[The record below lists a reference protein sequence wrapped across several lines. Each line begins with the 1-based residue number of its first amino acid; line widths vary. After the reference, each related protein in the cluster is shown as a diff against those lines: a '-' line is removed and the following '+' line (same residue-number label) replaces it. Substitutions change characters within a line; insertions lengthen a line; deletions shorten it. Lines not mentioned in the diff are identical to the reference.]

1 MCLKKEKKSC
11 IFSTWGDLM
20 NRIKELRLERGLS
33 QAELGR
39 VLGCISATV
48 SKWELEQRQLD
59 PATIGAL
66 CDYFKVTADYLLGR
80 SESAAPVISDADA
93 ALLRA
98 YHAASLRDRGLI
110 DQILQAY
117 MEADD
122 SGKSVG

>member
-1 MCLKKEKKSC
+1 
-11 IFSTWGDLM
+11 M
-20 NRIKELRLERGLS
+20 NRIRELRMQRGWRQEDLAERMHMKKNTIS
-33 QAELGR
+33 RYETEL
-39 VLGCISATV
+39 LGIDADTI
-48 SKWELEQRQLD
+48 RQL
-59 PATIGAL
+59 
-66 CDYFKVTADYLLGR
+66 CDIFGCTADYLLGR

-98 YHAASLRDRGLI
+98 YHAASLRDRGLV

>member
-1 MCLKKEKKSC
+1 
-11 IFSTWGDLM
+11 M
-20 NRIKELRLERGLS
+20 NRIRELRLLKGWRQEDLAERMHTKKNS
-33 QAELGR
+33 
-39 VLGCISATV
+39 ISRYE
-48 SKWELEQRQLD
+48 KEQRGID
-59 PATIGAL
+59 ADTICQL
-66 CDYFKVTADYLLGR
+66 CDIFGCTADYLLGR

-93 ALLRA
+93 ALLQA

>member
-1 MCLKKEKKSC
+1 
-11 IFSTWGDLM
+11 M
-20 NRIKELRLERGLS
+20 NRIKELRMSRGLS

-59 PATIGAL
+59 PVTINAL
-66 CDYFKVTADYLLGR
+66 CDYFGVSADYLLYR
-80 SESAAPVISDADA
+80 SEIPNPAISEADA

-117 MEADD
+117 AEAENT
-122 SGKSVG
+122 GKSAV

>member
-1 MCLKKEKKSC
+1 
-11 IFSTWGDLM
+11 M
-20 NRIKELRLERGLS
+20 NRIKELRMSRGLS

-59 PATIGAL
+59 PVTINAL
-66 CDYFKVTADYLLGR
+66 CDYFGVSADYLLCR
-80 SESAAPVISDADA
+80 SGIPNPAISEADA

-117 MEADD
+117 TEAENT
-122 SGKSVG
+122 GKSAV